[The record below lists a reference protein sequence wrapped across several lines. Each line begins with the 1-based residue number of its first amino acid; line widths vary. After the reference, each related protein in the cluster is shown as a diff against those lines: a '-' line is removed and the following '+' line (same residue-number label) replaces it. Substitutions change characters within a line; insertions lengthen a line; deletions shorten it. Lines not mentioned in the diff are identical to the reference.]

1 MVKVLMDSATRWGQI
16 AVMLATAA
24 GLFVSSQDTK
34 SAVLK
39 MAEAIERLSN
49 TVAVLDERVKHT
61 QMEAERTTRRLEALE
76 DRRR

>member
-1 MVKVLMDSATRWGQI
+1 MNSASKWGQI

-34 SAVLK
+34 NAVLK
-39 MAEAIERLSN
+39 MADAIELISKS
-49 TVAVLDERVKHT
+49 VAVLDERVKHT
-61 QMEAERTTRRLEALE
+61 QMEVERTSRRLDALE